1 MERVEYPFW
10 RTRCP
15 GLTEI
20 VIGWGRIWFAC
31 SLRSFLRR
39 QVASQ
44 RSRVCWRQ
52 VFLRERGGHTLFK
65 TQIDILGGA

>member
-1 MERVEYPFW
+1 MERVEYTFW

-20 VIGWGRIWFAC
+20 VIGWSRIWFAC
-31 SLRSFLRR
+31 SLRSSLRR
-39 QVASQ
+39 QVVSQ

-52 VFLRERGGHTLFK
+52 VFLREMGGHTLSE
-65 TQIDILGGA
+65 TQIGILRGA